1 MRHECGVR
9 LKTVQELKNISL
21 SEVYIQKKK
30 NQCFDRNNPYNKE
43 AYVFWIHFDTE
54 FYEVFA

>member
-1 MRHECGVR
+1 MWSTLENC
-9 LKTVQELKNISL
+9 TELKNISL
-21 SEVYIQKKK
+21 SEVYIQKQK